1 MSSDPLLVL
10 HAQALAM
17 PIAAFQAWALM
28 HLKSQLPFD
37 RALWGMGAGVSAG
50 KAFINSI
57 HLHRLPP
64 TMMAD
69 YTDELR
75 RIDPLAKATSAAVGV
90 AANFCLADAVWQTSH
105 YAPLQRYT
113 RRYGMA
119 NVLCLSRFEPISGT
133 HQFITL
139 VRSGELD
146 RFAGDEAQ
154 RFEQLG
160 AHAMQAMATCRALL
174 AGELRRALP
183 QNQDW
188 GVGVVDGEGL
198 IHDGSE
204 RLVALLKSE
213 WPHWTGP
220 SLPKALHARDGT
232 HWSGERVMVDFMAV
246 HDCWLMKVRSRRAED
261 SLSEREHTIARRYAD
276 GASYKEIA
284 QSLGT
289 APTTVRA
296 HLRSIY
302 SKLGV
307 TRKTQLAGLL
317 G

>member
-90 AANFCLADAVWQTSH
+90 AANFCLAD
-105 YAPLQRYT
+105 
-113 RRYGMA
+113 
-119 NVLCLSRFEPISGT
+119 
-133 HQFITL
+133 
-139 VRSGELD
+139 
-146 RFAGDEAQ
+146 
-154 RFEQLG
+154 
-160 AHAMQAMATCRALL
+160 
-174 AGELRRALP
+174 
-183 QNQDW
+183 
-188 GVGVVDGEGL
+188 GEGL

-220 SLPKALHARDGT
+220 NLPKALHARDGT

-307 TRKTQLAGLL
+307 TRKTQLTGLL